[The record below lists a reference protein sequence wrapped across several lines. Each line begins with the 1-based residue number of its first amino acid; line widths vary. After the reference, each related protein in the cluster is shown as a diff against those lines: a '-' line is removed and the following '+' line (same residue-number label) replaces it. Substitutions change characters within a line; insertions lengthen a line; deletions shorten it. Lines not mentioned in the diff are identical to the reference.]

1 MKKLNRL
8 PEAELTVMRA
18 VWRLE
23 PPVPTGAIRTRLEKE
38 RPWNLSALQTL
49 LARLTE
55 RGFLSVGKEG
65 RQNVYTPLVD
75 EGEYLA
81 FENAPFLEGRGL
93 PGLVAALYDSRSV
106 SREELAELRVFLDEA
121 MGKEGDVRPPALPT
135 CWRSPWPCPWCWPY
149 CWPCGPF

>member
-23 PPVPTGAIRTRLEKE
+23 PPVPTGAI
-38 RPWNLSALQTL
+38 L

-121 MGKEGDVRPPALPT
+121 MGKEGDV
-135 CWRSPWPCPWCWPY
+135 
-149 CWPCGPF
+149 

>member
-1 MKKLNRL
+1 VEGHRVLQ
-8 PEAELTVMRA
+8 
-18 VWRLE
+18 

-106 SREELAELRVFLDEA
+106 SREELAELRAFLDEA
-121 MGKEGDVRPPALPT
+121 MGKEGDV
-135 CWRSPWPCPWCWPY
+135 
-149 CWPCGPF
+149 

>member
-38 RPWNLSALQTL
+38 RPWKTL

-106 SREELAELRVFLDEA
+106 SREELAELRAFLDEA
-121 MGKEGDVRPPALPT
+121 MGKEGDV
-135 CWRSPWPCPWCWPY
+135 
-149 CWPCGPF
+149 

>member
-23 PPVPTGAIRTRLEKE
+23 PPVPHRGHPHPAGEGAAVESVRPSDPAGPADRAGLPVRGEGGAAERL
-38 RPWNLSALQTL
+38 
-49 LARLTE
+49 
-55 RGFLSVGKEG
+55 
-65 RQNVYTPLVD
+65 YPLVD

-93 PGLVAALYDSRSV
+93 PGL
-106 SREELAELRVFLDEA
+106 
-121 MGKEGDVRPPALPT
+121 GGRPV
-135 CWRSPWPCPWCWPY
+135 
-149 CWPCGPF
+149 

>member
-23 PPVPTGAIRTRLEKE
+23 PPVPTGAIRARLEKE

-55 RGFLSVGKEG
+55 RGFLSVGG
-65 RQNVYTPLVD
+65 RGGRTSIPPWWTRGSTWRLRTPLPGG
-75 EGEYLA
+75 EGPA
-81 FENAPFLEGRGL
+81 RPGGR
-93 PGLVAALYDSRSV
+93 PV
-106 SREELAELRVFLDEA
+106 
-121 MGKEGDVRPPALPT
+121 
-135 CWRSPWPCPWCWPY
+135 
-149 CWPCGPF
+149 

>member
-55 RGFLSVGKEG
+55 RGFLFVGKEG

-75 EGEYLA
+75 EG
-81 FENAPFLEGRGL
+81 GV
-93 PGLVAALYDSRSV
+93 PGV
-106 SREELAELRVFLDEA
+106 
-121 MGKEGDVRPPALPT
+121 
-135 CWRSPWPCPWCWPY
+135 
-149 CWPCGPF
+149 

>member
-55 RGFLSVGKEG
+55 RGFLSVGKGGAAERLLPPG
-65 RQNVYTPLVD
+65 
-75 EGEYLA
+75 
-81 FENAPFLEGRGL
+81 GRGGV
-93 PGLVAALYDSRSV
+93 PGV
-106 SREELAELRVFLDEA
+106 
-121 MGKEGDVRPPALPT
+121 
-135 CWRSPWPCPWCWPY
+135 
-149 CWPCGPF
+149 

>member
-23 PPVPTGAIRTRLEKE
+23 PPVPTGAIRARLEKE

-65 RQNVYTPLVD
+65 RQNVHTPLVD

-81 FENAPFLEGRGL
+81 F
-93 PGLVAALYDSRSV
+93 
-106 SREELAELRVFLDEA
+106 
-121 MGKEGDVRPPALPT
+121 
-135 CWRSPWPCPWCWPY
+135 
-149 CWPCGPF
+149 

>member
-93 PGLVAALYDSRSV
+93 PGLDSRSV
-106 SREELAELRVFLDEA
+106 SREELAELRAFLDEA
-121 MGKEGDVRPPALPT
+121 MGKEGDV
-135 CWRSPWPCPWCWPY
+135 
-149 CWPCGPF
+149 

>member
-55 RGFLSVGKEG
+55 RASCPWG
-65 RQNVYTPLVD
+65 RRGGRTSIPPWWTRGSTWRLRTP
-75 EGEYLA
+75 
-81 FENAPFLEGRGL
+81 PSWRGGAC
-93 PGLVAALYDSRSV
+93 PAWWPPLYDSRSV

-121 MGKEGDVRPPALPT
+121 MGKEGDV
-135 CWRSPWPCPWCWPY
+135 
-149 CWPCGPF
+149 

>member
-23 PPVPTGAIRTRLEKE
+23 PPVPTGAIRARLEKE
-38 RPWNLSALQTL
+38 RNLSALQTL

-106 SREELAELRVFLDEA
+106 SREELAELRAFLDEA
-121 MGKEGDVRPPALPT
+121 MGKEGDV
-135 CWRSPWPCPWCWPY
+135 
-149 CWPCGPF
+149 

>member
-23 PPVPTGAIRTRLEKE
+23 PPVPTGAIRARLEKE

-55 RGFLSVGKEG
+55 RGFLAVLLALRPLFEEAAASWGLLLGVAAG
-65 RQNVYTPLVD
+65 RPPPVHPLQP
-75 EGEYLA
+75 EP
-81 FENAPFLEGRGL
+81 APGSGNGGGGSQGRL
-93 PGLVAALYDSRSV
+93 PG
-106 SREELAELRVFLDEA
+106 
-121 MGKEGDVRPPALPT
+121 GHG
-135 CWRSPWPCPWCWPY
+135 
-149 CWPCGPF
+149 

>member
-23 PPVPTGAIRTRLEKE
+23 PPVPTGAIRARLEKE

-55 RGFLSVGKEG
+55 RGFRGEG
-65 RQNVYTPLVD
+65 GAAERLYPP
-75 EGEYLA
+75 G
-81 FENAPFLEGRGL
+81 GRGGV
-93 PGLVAALYDSRSV
+93 PGV
-106 SREELAELRVFLDEA
+106 
-121 MGKEGDVRPPALPT
+121 
-135 CWRSPWPCPWCWPY
+135 
-149 CWPCGPF
+149 